1 MDAVGGGHFLHP
13 LENPGEVS
21 KISCYFTN
29 LFMGTV
35 SRSKQFTFIYNWN
48 PILEVDNFWK
58 TNETVLDLDPLVA
71 GFHFGEVFQVQIIV
85 DGLQSLSNLVSVSVG
100 LLVEEDHQVVL
111 ILIEEGKQLLVDLL
125 DFAVNLQVVLIIQP
139 VGYIVLKWSH

>member
-35 SRSKQFTFIYNWN
+35 LRSKQFTFIYNWN

-85 DGLQSLSNLVSVSVG
+85 NGFQSLSNLVSVSVG
-100 LLVEEDHQVVL
+100 LLVKEDHQVVL
-111 ILIEEGKQLLVDLL
+111 ILIEEGKQLLIDLL

>member
-1 MDAVGGGHFLHP
+1 
-13 LENPGEVS
+13 
-21 KISCYFTN
+21 
-29 LFMGTV
+29 MGTV

-111 ILIEEGKQLLVDLL
+111 VLIEEGKQLLIDLL
-125 DFAVNLQVVLIIQP
+125 DFAVNL
-139 VGYIVLKWSH
+139 

>member
-21 KISCYFTN
+21 KISCYFTFC
-29 LFMGTV
+29 LWGTV

-85 DGLQSLSNLVSVSVG
+85 NGFQSLSNLVSVSVG
-100 LLVEEDHQVVL
+100 PLVEEDHQVVL
-111 ILIEEGKQLLVDLL
+111 ILIEEGKQLLIDLL

-139 VGYIVLKWSH
+139 VGYIVLKLSH